1 MESKLKHWVI
11 DEEGCPQP
19 EDRPS
24 NRSYASPHEALIIED
39 SAVIFVDDNNKI
51 VEAFCYYN
59 AEYGLFSRINGRWY
73 LLGLWDEW
81 EEAMNLNKFL
91 ADAKVIKFKDPPT
104 QWKTD
109 TFF

>member
-1 MESKLKHWVI
+1 MESKLKYWII

-24 NRSYASPHEALIIED
+24 AKAYPSPYEAIIVED
-39 SAVIFVDDNNKI
+39 SAVIFVDENWNI
-51 VEAFCYYN
+51 VEAFCYYQ

-91 ADAKVIKFKDPPT
+91 ADAVVIKFRNPPI
-104 QWKTD
+104 QWQTGIY
-109 TFF
+109 F